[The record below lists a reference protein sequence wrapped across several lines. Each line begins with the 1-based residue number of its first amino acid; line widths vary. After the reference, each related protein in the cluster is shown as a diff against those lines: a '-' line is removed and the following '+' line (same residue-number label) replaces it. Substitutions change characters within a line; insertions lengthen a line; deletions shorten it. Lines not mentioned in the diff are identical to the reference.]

1 MLRKYFGEDLD
12 DEELTK
18 KQQKQ
23 MKKDEERLEDY
34 FFESRTN
41 LISNI
46 NHVSTV
52 RKQVPGKNGTL
63 ICAFGSTKHKS
74 SCTRKLN
81 IKYQYLTEQ
90 ELSEYQDAAYVV
102 PKAPNDMRLFS
113 SRMEVS
119 EYLAQRFQQ
128 AKNSQGKVKLYFVE
142 YSGEHGKGCNIIDML
157 FKYEPSS
164 ESEESS
170 SYYSDY

>member
-1 MLRKYFGEDLD
+1 
-12 DEELTK
+12 
-18 KQQKQ
+18 

-52 RKQVPGKNGTL
+52 RKQVPGKSGTV

-74 SCTRKLN
+74 QCTRKLS
-81 IKYQYLTEQ
+81 IKYQFLTER
-90 ELSEYQDAAYVV
+90 ELEEYRGAAYVV
-102 PKAPNDMRLFS
+102 PKAPNDMRLFGA
-113 SRMEVS
+113 RMEVD
-119 EYLAQRFQQ
+119 EYLARRFQQ

-142 YSGEHGKGCNIIDML
+142 YSGEHAEDCNILDML
-157 FKYEPSS
+157 FRYESS
-164 ESEESS
+164 SDSEESY
-170 SYYSDY
+170 SYYSDDSAAESQK